1 MPRPY
6 VHARLPRSGLG
17 NKLFVWARALVF
29 ARRHGLPLVVT
40 GWCTPRWRALLKGE
54 DARIYWNYFTPWNEL
69 SVSERSRAKVV
80 AEPAL
85 EGGLQS
91 DATVY
96 EFSEMPH
103 WKTCFEGLRE
113 HRELIRS
120 ELFGHLTAAR
130 RREIAAVPKPMI
142 CLQIRMGDFRTLKA
156 HEQFSQVGGVRT
168 PLDYF
173 RQWIEDLRAV
183 HGSDVPV
190 TIVSDGTAAE
200 LASLLALPKVTHT
213 PGRTGLADLI
223 LMADSRLLVCSAG
236 STFSQWG
243 GFLGDP
249 VLIHHPD
256 HMHYFCRPEADRVH
270 VFEGAESPGAVEAWP
285 PLLRS
290 NVVSLGGIDQ
300 PRDSSLKPGTHVLHV
315 PFGYF
320 PDQCGGTEVY
330 VAALCRELTAMG
342 IRNTVAAP
350 GEKDAS
356 YTHDGVGVRR
366 FEIDPHPTF
375 ESINVRGDE
384 VAARSFATVLNEV
397 KPDTIHFH
405 AHSPAVSIHLLNEAR
420 RRGLKTVFTYH
431 TPTASCRR
439 GTLMRWGTEPCEGE
453 MRDTLC
459 AACHLHSI
467 NVPRPLAAAAAV
479 LSPVTQ
485 VCRALVPAQARW
497 QFPLRSRPLT
507 TQRHRQVRQWFVGM
521 DRIIA
526 LCSWTEQLLQ
536 LNGVPR
542 FKVRKVRHGLTQVA
556 AVSEGR
562 ERSSAGAV
570 PRLIFLGR
578 LDPNKGVHLI
588 LDALALCPDLKLE
601 IDLYTVIDAVPGPY
615 VRGIMERLNH
625 EKRARVCAPVK
636 ASEVIDTLAG
646 YDALLVPSQWMETG
660 PLVVLEAF
668 AAGVPVVGSHLG
680 GIAEWVTHERDG
692 LLVKGSSA
700 NGWAQALRRLVS
712 EPELLPKLRAGIL
725 PPRSMGEVAEEVRAV
740 YEEVLRAA

>member
-1 MPRPY
+1 MARPY
-6 VHARLPRSGLG
+6 VHARLPSSGLG

-29 ARRHGLPLVVT
+29 ARQHGLPLVVT

-69 SVSERSRAKVV
+69 PASQRSQARVV
-80 AEPAL
+80 REPAFDAEP
-85 EGGLQS
+85 S
-91 DATVY
+91 CDATVY

-130 RREIAAVPKPMI
+130 RREIASVARPMI
-142 CLQIRMGDFRTLKA
+142 CLQIRMGDFRALKA

-183 HGSDVPV
+183 QGSDLAV
-190 TIVSDGTAAE
+190 TIVSDGSAQE
-200 LASLLALPKVTHT
+200 LAPLLTLPNVTHT
-213 PGRTGLADLI
+213 PGRSGLADLI

-270 VFEGAESPGAVEAWP
+270 VFEGAASPGEIDAWP
-285 PLLRS
+285 ALLRS
-290 NVVSLGGIDQ
+290 NVEALGGTDRSQ
-300 PRDSSLKPGTHVLHV
+300 ASSLKPGTHVMHV

-330 VAALCRELTAMG
+330 VAALCRELSVMG
-342 IRNTVAAP
+342 INNTVAAP
-350 GEKDAS
+350 GEKEAA
-356 YTHDGVGVRR
+356 YAYDGIQVRR
-366 FEIDPHPTF
+366 FGIDPQPTF
-375 ESINVRGDE
+375 ESINVGGDE
-384 VAARSFATVLNEV
+384 VAAQSFASVLDEV
-397 KPDTIHFH
+397 KPDAIHFH
-405 AHSPAVSIHLLNEAR
+405 AHSPAVSLHLLKEAR

-459 AACHLHSI
+459 AACHLHSL
-467 NVPRPLAAAAAV
+467 NTPKVVAMASAV
-479 LSPVTQ
+479 LSPIAQ
-485 VCRALVPAQARW
+485 VCAGALPAQARW

-507 TQRHRQVRQWFVGM
+507 AHRHSLVRQWFAGM

-526 LCSWTEQLLQ
+526 LCGWTEHLLQ

-556 AVSEGR
+556 ASDGGGRRVSTSG
-562 ERSSAGAV
+562 V

-615 VRGIMERLNH
+615 VREIMARLDH

-636 ASEVIDTLAG
+636 ASEVITTVAG

-668 AAGVPVVGSHLG
+668 AAGVPVVGSDLG
-680 GIAEWVTHERDG
+680 GIAEWVAHDRDG
-692 LLVKGSSA
+692 LLVAEQSA
-700 NGWAQALRRLVS
+700 SGWAQALRRLVN
-712 EPELLPKLRAGIL
+712 EQDLLPKLRAGIRS
-725 PPRSMGEVAEEVRAV
+725 PRSMREVAEEVRAV
-740 YEEVLRAA
+740 YEELLPAA